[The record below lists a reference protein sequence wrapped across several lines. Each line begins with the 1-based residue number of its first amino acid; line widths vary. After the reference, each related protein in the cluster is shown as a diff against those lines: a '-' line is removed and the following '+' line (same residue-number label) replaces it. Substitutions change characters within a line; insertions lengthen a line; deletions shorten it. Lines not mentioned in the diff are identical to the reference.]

1 MNSQYSPK
9 RVLTGMGKRTLG
21 LKLVVIALVA
31 VFAQN
36 AHAQQYTL
44 TQIPVPNLSSL
55 PPSANVSGAYVV
67 GYGLNNA
74 GEVVGDVGGLIGVQG
89 QAFLYSQGSSQL
101 LHSLVTFQYSVL
113 ATAINLGGVIVGES
127 ENSFAQP
134 NAVSWQNGS
143 ITDLGSLYYYT
154 SVGSPAPAGPSSAV
168 AINSSGVAAGTS
180 LGVAGGSI
188 STDTHAA
195 IFCGAAGPTS
205 PCGGN
210 AILDLGTLGG
220 NDSEALG
227 INDSGVVVGD
237 AQLPVL
243 PAGGYLSHAFS
254 YDGTLHDL
262 GVLPGGTESSA
273 TAINASGTI
282 VGQSALTG
290 GTHAVVW
297 ATAGNG
303 SYAIQDLGSL
313 GALAGNYSQANSINS
328 SGQIVGITTTP
339 QNAQT
344 AFIYSNGVMRDLNT
358 LLPAGSSVTLYE
370 ATAINDSGQILAYSI
385 DYATNVRTTYL
396 LTPPSPQLPTALIE
410 SVVNNIVQLGRV
422 TSVQANGGDFVQL
435 TAQDSTDPNVPSS
448 PLTYL
453 WQQISG
459 PNGQSFAFTNPL
471 FDILVPN
478 IPYNGPG
485 VGATMT
491 YQVTV
496 TDALGLS
503 ASATV
508 NIQVSAVIPAVVA
521 SIVQPPQN
529 IVEGS
534 LVTLDGSGSSGPAG
548 YPLSYA
554 WLQTTG
560 PLVALNLSNPAKPT
574 FTAPTIGA
582 PTHYEFVLTVS
593 DGLTTFGVRVE
604 LFTIPAAAITVPS
617 VVGAT
622 HSAAAATLATSG
634 LLVGTTTQQSSMT
647 IVPGLVVSESPSAGA
662 SVADGS
668 AVNLVVSTGST
679 CANLQLVKAAF
690 GSKLGQPAYNAL
702 ADVNHD
708 GVINIVDLS
717 MVSRA
722 LPSGTTC
729 N

>member
-1 MNSQYSPK
+1 MNSQYSPD
-9 RVLTGMGKRTLG
+9 RVLTGMGKKTLG
-21 LKLVVIALVA
+21 LKLAVIALVA

-44 TQIPVPNLSSL
+44 TEIPVPNLSSL
-55 PPSANVSGAYVV
+55 PPPVNVSGAYVV

-74 GEVVGDVGGLIGVQG
+74 GEVVGNVGGFIGASQ
-89 QAFLYSQGSSQL
+89 QAFVFNQGSSQL
-101 LHSLVTFQYSVL
+101 LSPL
-113 ATAINLGGVIVGES
+113 AQPENTATASAINLSGIIVGQS
-127 ENSFAQP
+127 RNTFTQP
-134 NAVSWQNGS
+134 NAVSWQNGA

-154 SVGSPAPAGPSSAV
+154 GVGSPAPAAYSSAA
-168 AINSSGVAAGTS
+168 AINSKGDAVGLS
-180 LGVAGGSI
+180 LGAAGGS
-188 STDTHAA
+188 TTNDTHAA
-195 IFCGAAGPTS
+195 LFS
-205 PCGGN
+205 GGTVV
-210 AILDLGTLGG
+210 DLGTLGG
-220 NDSEALG
+220 YNSEALG
-227 INDSGVVVGD
+227 INDSGIIVGD
-237 AQLPVL
+237 AQTAPVTGQSTG
-243 PAGGYLSHAFS
+243 PIHAFY

-262 GVLPGGTESSA
+262 GVLPNGSGSSA
-273 TAINASGTI
+273 TAINASGAI
-282 VGQSALTG
+282 VGWSYTTNG
-290 GTHAVVW
+290 GYAHAVAW
-297 ATAGNG
+297 AKAGNG
-303 SYAIQDLGSL
+303 GYAIQDLGTL
-313 GALAGNYSQANSINS
+313 APLAGNYSSANAINS
-328 SGQIVGITTTP
+328 SGQIVGIADTP
-339 QNAQT
+339 QNGQT
-344 AFIYSNGVMRDLNT
+344 AFIYSNGVMTDLNT
-358 LLPAGSSVTLYE
+358 LLPSGSSVSLYE
-370 ATAINDSGQILAYSI
+370 ATAINDSGQILAYSL
-385 DYATNVRTTYL
+385 DYATNVSTTYL
-396 LTPPSPQLPTALIE
+396 LTPVARQLPTALIE
-410 SVVNNIVQLGRV
+410 SVVNDVVQPGRV
-422 TSVQANGGDFVQL
+422 TSVQANGGDFIQL

-478 IPYNGPG
+478 IPYTAPG

-521 SIVQPPQN
+521 SVVQPPQN

-560 PLVALNLSNPAKPT
+560 PLVALNLGNPAKPT

-593 DGLTTFGVRVE
+593 DGLTTSAVRAEV
-604 LFTIPAAAITVPS
+604 FTIPAAAITVPS

-622 HSAAAATLATSG
+622 QSAAAATLATSG
-634 LLVGTTTQQSSMT
+634 LLVGTTTQQSSLT
-647 IVPGLVVSESPSAGA
+647 IVPGLVVSQSPSAGA

-708 GVINIVDLS
+708 GVVNIVDLS